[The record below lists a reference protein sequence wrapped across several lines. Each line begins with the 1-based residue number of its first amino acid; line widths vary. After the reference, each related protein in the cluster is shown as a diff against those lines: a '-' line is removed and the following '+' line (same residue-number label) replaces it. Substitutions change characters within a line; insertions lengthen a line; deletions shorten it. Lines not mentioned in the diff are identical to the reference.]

1 MPRTSASLGKHALLS
16 ADDGLRPRESNFVN
30 GESSSR
36 WEHPPEISQLFALHD
51 AFLAGYIVAA
61 IIERFDGLFADGTNE
76 AIRNGGKAAMTTR
89 EFVPYLSVTGAE
101 EAVAFYSHVFETEP
115 VLLLNMPDG
124 RVMHCEFRVGGGR
137 FFLSEELPEHGG
149 TPSPASLGAT
159 TVAIHLYVDDC
170 DAMVARMKSN
180 GAKVVMEPTDMF
192 WGERFARVRDPFGH
206 EWGIAT
212 HLRDMTLTEIQ
223 AAAAKQFESM
233 AE

>member
-1 MPRTSASLGKHALLS
+1 MCYQ
-16 ADDGLRPRESNFVN
+16 
-30 GESSSR
+30 GE
-36 WEHPPEISQLFALHD
+36 I
-51 AFLAGYIVAA
+51 
-61 IIERFDGLFADGTNE
+61 
-76 AIRNGGKAAMTTR
+76 AMTIQ
-89 EFVPYLSVTGAE
+89 EFVPYLSVTDAK
-101 EAVAFYSHVFETEP
+101 EAVAFYSRVFGTDP
-115 VLLLNMPDG
+115 LFVLNMPDG
-124 RVMHCEFRVGGGR
+124 RVMHCEFRVGAAR

-212 HLRDMTLTEIQ
+212 HLHDMTPAEIQ
-223 AAAAKQFESM
+223 AAAAKLFENM
-233 AE
+233 PD